1 MELAFN
7 NKSSFH
13 YLITADKQL
22 VKFYKENG
30 DSVHKDEPIFAAY
43 DYKNGC
49 NTHPHNILLQF
60 LSELGLVGFIFLLVA
75 FYFLIKKISFIIIKK
90 IKDKNLLGNEYL
102 LFFTLLGLSL
112 NLFPLFPSGNFF
124 NNWLSVVFY
133 FYIGFLIY
141 TLKKKKNKL

>member
-1 MELAFN
+1 
-7 NKSSFH
+7 
-13 YLITADKQL
+13 L

-30 DSVHKDEPIFAAY
+30 DIIHKDEPIFASY

-60 LSELGLVGFIFLLVA
+60 LSELGLVGFIFFLVA
-75 FYFLIKKISFIIIKK
+75 FYFLIKKILFIIIKK
-90 IKDKNLLGNEYL
+90 IKGKNLLSNEYL

-133 FYIGFLIY
+133 FYVGFLIY
-141 TLKKKKNKL
+141 TLKKDKL

>member
-1 MELAFN
+1 MELELAFN
-7 NKSSFH
+7 NKSPVH
-13 YLITADKQL
+13 YLITADKEL

-30 DSVHKDEPIFAAY
+30 DIVHKDEPIFAAY

-60 LSELGLVGFIFLLVA
+60 LSELGLVGVIFFLVV

-90 IKDKNLLGNEYL
+90 IKVKNLPSNDYL

-112 NLFPLFPSGNFF
+112 SLFPLFPSGNFF
-124 NNWLSVVFY
+124 NNWLSVIFY
-133 FYIGFLIY
+133 FYVGFLIY
-141 TLKKKKNKL
+141 TLKKDKL